1 MRGSPVNRLEDV
13 WPRTGEPEAPLSESA
28 FWKSKARRIESD
40 AESFIEEHPQLAL
53 AAAAALGLVLGWVVK
68 RR

>member
-13 WPRTGEPEAPLSESA
+13 WPQIGEPEEPLRESA
-28 FWKSKARRIESD
+28 FWKSKARRLEND